1 MRWTEEEQAC
11 RHELARRCAPDQN
24 ALALRYAARDTNQ
37 EFAEIHGKLLRHA
50 AIGILKQLEGNG
62 EQRFSDALRALE
74 NDDNAI
80 YYVMLPND
88 FIGKD
93 SKLLCP
99 LINPMTRPQVNVTG
113 LLLDLVIE
121 EIKRTANG
129 IKKRKSEIMTA
140 EVIRRLERK

>member
-1 MRWTEEEQAC
+1 MKQME
-11 RHELARRCAPDQN
+11 
-24 ALALRYAARDTNQ
+24 
-37 EFAEIHGKLLRHA
+37 GK
-50 AIGILKQLEGNG
+50 G
-62 EQRFSDALRALE
+62 EQKFSDALRALE

-93 SKLLCP
+93 SKLLFP